1 MRESSSRAVAF
12 APIATWLALI
22 TKTSELLVASAEV
35 IGHRTGR
42 MMLSGPLP
50 GPSDQREFEL
60 MSSEKFAAA
69 MDSSQA
75 MASHM
80 VSLNMRLWRQMFTA
94 QMGAATAM
102 ASLATSRSP
111 TQAFERQVQL
121 VRAIKRTTASAE
133 RLSHS
138 AARLVHRGLA
148 PIHSRAVANAE
159 RLGRR

>member
-12 APIATWLALI
+12 TPIAAWLALI
-22 TKTSELLVASAEV
+22 TKTSEMLVASAEV

-42 MMLSGPLP
+42 MLLSGPLP

-60 MSSEKFAAA
+60 MSSEKIAAA

-102 ASLATSRSP
+102 ASLATSRTP
-111 TQAFERQVQL
+111 TQAFERQVHL
-121 VRAIKRTTASAE
+121 VRAINRTTVSAE

-148 PIHSRAVANAE
+148 PIHSRAVANAK
-159 RLGRR
+159 RLGQR